1 MICKIM
7 YKYENSPVVVS
18 FATED
23 TPLYQIP
30 FPAITI
36 CPEAKYNKRVF
47 DYRDIHFQI
56 VRNEE
61 VDETKCVD

>member
-1 MICKIM
+1 MISEIM
-7 YKYENSPVVVS
+7 YKYENTPVVVS

-36 CPEAKYNKRVF
+36 CPEAKHNKQVF
-47 DYRDIHFQI
+47 GYRDIYRQI
-56 VRNEE
+56 QKQEK
-61 VDETKCVD
+61 VDETK